1 MTSITI
7 SHGECDY
14 GTVAAEHIPES
25 RSMTCNEIKS
35 RDVLSSLDVYLSEI
49 TTVSLL
55 SAAEESALATAIAR
69 GDKDARSRMIQANLR
84 LVVSIARGFKGRG
97 LPLDDL
103 IAEGNVGLI
112 RASTEF
118 QARFG
123 TRFATYAS
131 HWIKHSIRHALVNTT
146 SMIRLPAHMV
156 QLLTKWR
163 RAERVLF
170 CERGKQPSFDDV
182 ASFLGLSDLRKALM
196 ADALQTHNVR
206 AGGDDTLEEASSC
219 REDLRNCCEASLLA
233 DDERRSLLQRMKH
246 LEKREC
252 TILELRYGLLGEAPM
267 TFTAIG
273 IRLDLTKEW
282 VRRIHRRAICKL
294 SMNQAD
300 RAERSRKASGCA
312 AARAEWV

>member
-1 MTSITI
+1 
-7 SHGECDY
+7 
-14 GTVAAEHIPES
+14 
-25 RSMTCNEIKS
+25 MTCNEIKS
-35 RDVLSSLDVYLSEI
+35 RDVLGSLDVYLREI
-49 TTVSLL
+49 NTVSLL
-55 SAAEESALATAIAR
+55 SAAEECTLATAIAR

-123 TRFATYAS
+123 TRFANYAS
-131 HWIKHSIRHALVNTT
+131 YWIKQSIRHALVNTT

-163 RAERVLF
+163 RAERELF
-170 CERGKQPSFDDV
+170 REWGKLPSFDEV

-196 ADALQTHNVR
+196 ANALQTHNVQPK
-206 AGGDDTLEEASSC
+206 GDDKLERATTC
-219 REDLRNCCEASLLA
+219 REDLWNCVESSLLA
-233 DDERRSLLQRMKH
+233 DDERRMLSQRMKR
-246 LEKREC
+246 LEKRERS
-252 TILELRYGLLGEAPM
+252 ILVLHYGLDGEAPM
-267 TFTAIG
+267 TFKVIG

-282 VRRIHRRAICKL
+282 VRRIHIRAICKL
-294 SMNQAD
+294 STNQVD
-300 RAERSRKASGCA
+300 SAEQAGESSEAFQNHLRQMVN
-312 AARAEWV
+312 ARC